1 VFKFVYYTGASI
13 WAVYLFKDSEVL
25 PPWLGGKGSLAN
37 HYTNWPYSPQIP
49 GLVIYSL
56 VQMGYYLEDVVEHNF
71 FRPKTNDYWEM
82 NLHHLLTIGL
92 FSGMILLNVVRSG
105 ALVSLL
111 HNVSDIPTT
120 SSRILSQTVFKR
132 STQISA
138 ATMII
143 VWFLVRNIAIPIFC
157 IGCWY
162 NLILPP

>member
-1 VFKFVYYTGASI
+1 
-13 WAVYLFKDSEVL
+13 
-25 PPWLGGKGSLAN
+25 
-37 HYTNWPYSPQIP
+37 
-49 GLVIYSL
+49 
-56 VQMGYYLEDVVEHNF
+56 MGYYLEDVVEHNF

-120 SSRILSQTVFKR
+120 SSRILSQTVFK
-132 STQISA
+132 TATNISA
-138 ATMII
+138 GLMIV

-162 NLILPP
+162 NLILPPVLHQY